1 MFSDDIL
8 EAQHQ
13 EQHLRRRAVIPLL
26 ECVDFLQ
33 KPCVFLPL
41 GVHFTANV
49 VTSSTENCAVVF
61 AHDGTEFIKKN
72 KKGKECIL

>member
-1 MFSDDIL
+1 MFGDGIL

-13 EQHLRRRAVIPLL
+13 EQHLRRRVVIPLL
-26 ECVDFLQ
+26 ECVAFLQ

-49 VTSSTENCAVVF
+49 VTSTGLTVPLSAY
-61 AHDGTEFIKKN
+61 DGTEF
-72 KKGKECIL
+72 